1 MTTPWSTQ
9 LQSLVIVTAPAGAY
23 AGIFI
28 YSPAPGL
35 GNLIG
40 SWAAQAGVD
49 PFGNPYPQGLNVTV
63 GTISGITFTG
73 TNWILNSQGI
83 FFYSGTPALGNLIT
97 SVAEAAGAD
106 SFGNVYPQGYYG
118 QQLTLINGAAPS
130 VFSGASILY
139 SSPGGRLRYLNQ
151 AGVDQI
157 LTRESVNV
165 ANFSMNTQT
174 LPTIIG
180 APLNYQPN
188 EGNQSSEYELEMD
201 GIATAPTSATGTD
214 PTWTWG
220 LAIDGTVLGAA
231 FTVGSVVFPHG
242 VGVTVNYTVRLRLA
256 ILTSGAGGTA
266 ILAAEGSFNRAA
278 TNAGNATNFNTT
290 VGSNSG
296 GTTKNFDTTS
306 AHTIQAYA
314 NWSSVTSTGHG
325 ATTYRTR
332 VTRRD

>member
-1 MTTPWSTQ
+1 MTSPWSTQ

-28 YSPAPGL
+28 YSPAPGF
-35 GNLIG
+35 GTLIG
-40 SWAAQAGVD
+40 SWAAQAGID
-49 PFGNPYPQGLNVTV
+49 PFGNPYPQGLNVTI

-97 SVAEAAGAD
+97 SVAEAAGTD

-130 VFSGASILY
+130 VFGGASILY
-139 SSPGGRLRYLNQ
+139 SSAGGRLRYLNQ

-157 LTRESVNV
+157 ITRESVNV
-165 ANFSMNTQT
+165 AHFSMGTQT
-174 LPTIIG
+174 LPQQMSSQ
-180 APLNYQPN
+180 LNYKAG
-188 EGNQSSEYELEMD
+188 EGSQSSEYELEID
-201 GIATAPTSATGTD
+201 GIVTCPTGGSGGGPTLTGA
-214 PTWTWG
+214 
-220 LAIDGTVLGAA
+220 LFVDGVQLGASWTVGA
-231 FTVGSVVFPHG
+231 TSFPIGGGSTNFTVR
-242 VGVTVNYTVRLRLA
+242 TRMA
-256 ILTSGAGGTA
+256 ILTSGVSGTV
-266 ILAAEGSFNRAA
+266 ILAADGTFNRAA
-278 TNAGNATNFNTT
+278 TNAGNATTSNTT

-306 AHTIQAYA
+306 DHTLLIFL
-314 NWSSVTSTGHG
+314 NWSSTLNTGHG
-325 ATTYRTR
+325 VDTYRTR